1 MLRAME
7 MTWTCTGLY
16 AAHYISYMGG
26 NSFRTTT
33 NYLVNP
39 KITADPQLPTT
50 APLSSTAQCQA
61 RVIHRQT
68 SDLLLCC
75 VSPPPCSCP
84 QSHHYVPVV
93 VTCRE
98 AELCWAGCPPT
109 AAMPLGL
116 PQGLYSRFG
125 QVGVGALATSLTLSQ
140 WYQLGS
146 PGQGGSA
153 GW

>member
-1 MLRAME
+1 MKPAPKPGWTALNHPFPYPFCTKPWGITARPYNSHRGSCTMLRAME

-84 QSHHYVPVV
+84 QSPIKSVWDFLNYPLPANR
-93 VTCRE
+93 CGKR
-98 AELCWAGCPPT
+98 
-109 AAMPLGL
+109 MP
-116 PQGLYSRFG
+116 
-125 QVGVGALATSLTLSQ
+125 
-140 WYQLGS
+140 
-146 PGQGGSA
+146 
-153 GW
+153 